1 MLLVQLP
8 VPNNPALNV
17 PLAAGYLKA
26 YAHAQGLL
34 DRVEIELLPRHLA
47 DYAGDALLVD
57 EIVRHAPD
65 VLGLSLY
72 TWNSERTLD
81 IARRVKQQRPA
92 MQVIVGGPE
101 VQRDNLWVLGH
112 PVVDIAVL
120 GEGEQTFADLLTR
133 GRGSGIGDQEGEVS
147 SPHPP
152 PPDPR
157 SLIPGIAFRD
167 DAGNLIFTP
176 ERPALP
182 DLAVVPSPYLLG
194 YLDTPPDGMLM
205 IEVSRWCPYGCSF
218 CLYGRNM
225 GPKLG
230 SRYFGLD
237 RVLDEIAWGRDRG
250 VQRVHFVEAN
260 LNLVPLFWPLMRA
273 LHDLNADHRI
283 AFYAELRGEHLT
295 DEVVAALD
303 RANVRYVEVGLQTA
317 NPDALV
323 ASHRRTNLQ
332 KWAAGARRLY
342 DAGIEVYLD
351 VILGLPADDPA
362 GVRHTLDFIAAENL
376 GPYDVF
382 TLQVLPGTAVRSQA
396 AQYGLRFGD
405 RPPYYVLQTDRF
417 SPDDLQRLRRELKER
432 VNLDPD
438 AIEGMPTPRRTPAGS
453 EKPDPPRSFF
463 TLRDAT
469 KIAEFGNAI
478 HQLAAHVDLVANCDL
493 HAIREPLAHA
503 ITANP
508 STIFDL
514 YLICDDH
521 TAPAVDQIA
530 AWRDALPCQPGYLDR
545 VAVYGGDGFAAG
557 HRRVSPRVFVVLPWT
572 ATLDP
577 DSYAGVAE
585 VVWQF
590 ELGEGDAIPFGS
602 WRAAGGAGIS
612 LTFAPGC
619 STSYEAQV
627 IDQVC
632 GWERDTGRYVW
643 LPNARTALAG
653 PLPLLAEQ
661 HLTSARSEP

>member
-1 MLLVQLP
+1 LRLMIE
-8 VPNNPALNV
+8 ARDTRHETRD
-17 PLAAGYLKA
+17 AETR
-26 YAHAQGLL
+26 
-34 DRVEIELLPRHLA
+34 DRETR
-47 DYAGDALLVD
+47 
-57 EIVRHAPD
+57 RHAID
-65 VLGLSLY
+65 LSV
-72 TWNSERTLD
+72 S
-81 IARRVKQQRPA
+81 PS
-92 MQVIVGGPE
+92 P
-101 VQRDNLWVLGH
+101 
-112 PVVDIAVL
+112 P
-120 GEGEQTFADLLTR
+120 LLAST
-133 GRGSGIGDQEGEVS
+133 
-147 SPHPP
+147 
-152 PPDPR
+152 
-157 SLIPGIAFRD
+157 PGIAFRD
-167 DAGNLIFTP
+167 RDQLVFTP
-176 ERPALP
+176 ERHALP

-230 SRYFGLD
+230 NRYFGLD
-237 RVLDEIAWGRDRG
+237 RVLAEIAWGRDRG
-250 VQRVHFVEAN
+250 VTRVHFVEAN
-260 LNLVPLFWPLMRA
+260 LNLVPLFWPLMHA

-295 DEVVAALD
+295 DEVVRALD

-317 NPDALV
+317 NPDALA

-332 KWAAGARRLY
+332 KWAAGTRRLY

-351 VILGLPADDPA
+351 VILGLPADDPN
-362 GVRHTLDFIAAENL
+362 GVQQTLDFIAAEQL

-396 AQYGLRFGD
+396 AQYGLHFQD
-405 RPPYYVLQTDRF
+405 RPPYYVLGTDRF
-417 SPDDLQRLRRELKER
+417 SPDDLQRLRRELKEQ
-432 VNLDPD
+432 VDLDPD

-453 EKPDPPRSFF
+453 QKPDPPRSFF
-463 TLRDAT
+463 ALHNP
-469 KIAEFGNAI
+469 IEIVEFRNAI
-478 HQLAAHVDLVANCDL
+478 HQLAAHVDLVIKPDL
-493 HAIREPLAHA
+493 DALTEPLADA
-503 ITANP
+503 IAANP

-521 TAPAVDQIA
+521 NAPSPNRIA
-530 AWRDALPCQPGYLDR
+530 FWRETLPCQPGYLDR
-545 VAVYGGDGFAAG
+545 VAVYGGDDVAAG
-557 HRRVSPRVFVVLPWT
+557 HRRVSPRVFVVLPWS

-577 DSYAGVAE
+577 DSYTGVAD

-619 STSYEAQV
+619 SPVYETQV
-627 IDQVC
+627 IDQMRD
-632 GWERDTGRYVW
+632 WERDTGRYVW
-643 LPNARTALAG
+643 LPNARTTITE

-661 HLTSARSEP
+661 HLTSARSKP